1 MNQLTLTQ
9 IRDCVSRGDRAA
21 ALNAVRSAIN
31 DEKITPRDGIEL
43 MLAVRQ
49 GSRPTMLEAVETLKW
64 GLPGAYRYVPKA
76 DHAFV

>member
-1 MNQLTLTQ
+1 MNQLTLNQ
-9 IRDCVSRGDRAA
+9 IRDCLTQGDRLA
-21 ALNAVRSAIN
+21 ALNALRSAIN
-31 DEKITPRDGIEL
+31 DENITARDGIEL

-49 GSRPTMLEAVETLKW
+49 GSRPEMLKAVETMRW